1 MAQEQRQHL
10 DPSSRVGRSPDD
22 TARAAHVER
31 LHWEPRRVVRVTSV
45 LYTAQEQQRHLD
57 RFSRVGRSPDDTA
70 STAAHVEHLHWEP
83 RRVAYSAPTDANAG
97 FKEAYF

>member
-10 DPSSRVGRSPDD
+10 DPSSRVGKSPDD
-22 TARAAHVER
+22 TARAAHVE
-31 LHWEPRRVVRVTSV
+31 
-45 LYTAQEQQRHLD
+45 HL
-57 RFSRVGRSPDDTA
+57 R
-70 STAAHVEHLHWEP
+70 WEP